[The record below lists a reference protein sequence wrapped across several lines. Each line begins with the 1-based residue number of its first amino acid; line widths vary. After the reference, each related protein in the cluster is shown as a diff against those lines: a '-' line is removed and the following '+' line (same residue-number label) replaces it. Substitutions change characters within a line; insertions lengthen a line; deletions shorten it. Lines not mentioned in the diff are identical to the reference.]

1 MFSFESGEVF
11 LWTTPFTEP
20 LQWLPLWLLQPK
32 NVIFSI
38 ITITLGYNQKLWWKY
53 CKYYHPCLYENIHLL
68 SKVRSLGRFLLRSVT
83 IHHNLHSSW
92 NRNVVGSIRH
102 VSCFHWERYDKM
114 IKNVYYVIYI
124 NFPIKST
131 DSCWKLRR
139 GQHETSLE
147 KYIKLRSILKS

>member
-11 LWTTPFTEP
+11 LWTAPFTEP

-68 SKVRSLGRFLLRSVT
+68 SKVRSSGRFLLRSVT

-102 VSCFHWERYDKM
+102 VSCFHLERYDKM

-139 GQHETSLE
+139 CQHETSLE